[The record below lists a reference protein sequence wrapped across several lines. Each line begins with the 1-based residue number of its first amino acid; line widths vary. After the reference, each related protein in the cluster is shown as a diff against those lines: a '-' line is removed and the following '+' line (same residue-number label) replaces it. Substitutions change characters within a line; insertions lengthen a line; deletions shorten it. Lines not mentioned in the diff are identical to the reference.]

1 MAWQDTLHFVACH
14 DCAELHP
21 VASPS
26 GALLDDTNTDGT
38 DAYAEF
44 LATHRTHRVA
54 CLWRGGSEVRADR
67 PLWDPLATLMF
78 EVSDGERAYVVS
90 AGRQSIEDERVYRF
104 TAGVLEVG
112 SSEVQID
119 SRDLRRGLDL
129 QFYPHALR
137 PTKIERFL
145 SVVHEAIHQIDPDHL
160 EIAFDA
166 ADDPAVC
173 IAGMPDGIYNEI
185 LARCSEIFDPWEL
198 PRVFDFLRDNR
209 EADGLLALRVRRHV
223 VALSA

>member
-1 MAWQDTLHFVACH
+1 MALHDTLHFVACH

-21 VASPS
+21 VDSPS
-26 GALLDDTNTDGT
+26 AALFGDGDTDGT

-44 LATHRTHRVA
+44 LSVHRAHRVA
-54 CLWRGGSEVRADR
+54 CLWRSGPEVRADR
-67 PLWDPLATLMF
+67 PLWDPMATLIF
-78 EVSDGERAYVVS
+78 EVSDGERSYVVS
-90 AGRQSIEDERVYRF
+90 ASRPSIEEERVYRF
-104 TAGVLEVG
+104 KAGALEVG
-112 SSEVQID
+112 NSEVQID
-119 SRDLRRGLDL
+119 PRDLRRGLDL

-137 PTKIERFL
+137 ATKIDRFL
-145 SVVHEAIHQIDPDHL
+145 SAVHEAIHQIDPDHL

-166 ADDPAVC
+166 ADDPAVS
-173 IAGMPDGIYNEI
+173 IAGLPDGIYNQI

-198 PRVFDFLRDNR
+198 PRVVDFLRDNR